1 MNLTALREKHP
12 ALLPVLLGVL
22 LLAVLLLLPTGY
34 EVTYQNADRVK
45 ALVLETDDSSI
56 VDTGLIRSG
65 EQRCRVRLL
74 GGSFSGQETEA
85 VNRLSGSL
93 AQD

>member
-34 EVTYQNADRVK
+34 EVT
-45 ALVLETDDSSI
+45 
-56 VDTGLIRSG
+56 
-65 EQRCRVRLL
+65 
-74 GGSFSGQETEA
+74 
-85 VNRLSGSL
+85 
-93 AQD
+93 